1 MDTVGQP
8 MYEWN
13 TLPWKTIE
21 REVFKLQTRIYQ
33 ASQRGEVKTVH
44 KLQRLL
50 VKSWYACLFAVR
62 RVTQDNQGKK
72 TAGVDGVKNLSP
84 THRLALA
91 EKLKRDPLDPKA
103 QPTRR
108 VWIPKPGKNEHRAL
122 GIPVMEDRARQAL
135 VKMAL
140 EPEWEAKFEPNSY
153 GFRPGR
159 SCQDAVA
166 AVFDSIK
173 QKAKYV
179 LDADIAK
186 CFDRINHNALVQKL
200 NTFPKLRRVV
210 KAWLQAGVMD
220 NGTLF
225 PTATGTPQGGVASPL
240 LANIA
245 LHGLE
250 TTLVEHL
257 SRRTGKTRSKVA
269 PTVIRYADDFVRHE
283 ARTEHGARAPTAG
296 RRAVSLSP

>member
-21 REVFKLQTRIYQ
+21 REVFKLQKRIYQ

-50 VKSWYACLFAVR
+50 VKSWYACLLAVR

-108 VWIPKPGKNEHRAL
+108 VWIPKPGKDEQRAL

-135 VKMAL
+135 VKLAL
-140 EPEWEAKFEPNSY
+140 EPEWAATFEPNRY

-166 AVFDSIK
+166 AVFARIK
-173 QKAKYV
+173 EKAK
-179 LDADIAK
+179 
-186 CFDRINHNALVQKL
+186 
-200 NTFPKLRRVV
+200 
-210 KAWLQAGVMD
+210 
-220 NGTLF
+220 
-225 PTATGTPQGGVASPL
+225 
-240 LANIA
+240 
-245 LHGLE
+245 
-250 TTLVEHL
+250 
-257 SRRTGKTRSKVA
+257 
-269 PTVIRYADDFVRHE
+269 
-283 ARTEHGARAPTAG
+283 
-296 RRAVSLSP
+296 